1 MKLYAIYL
9 NFVDTV
15 SGTFSDQHCVCL
27 STDKTLME
35 YIGRKYKKRTNTDC
49 FPAQVYEFETYDWGD
64 LQEKFELTPQ
74 QVQYFLKRVEDKLVV
89 TEYEMNNFDFSLV
102 KFIAH
107 YMDW

>member
-15 SGTFSDQHCVCL
+15 SGTFSAQHCVCL

-35 YIGRKYKKRTNTDC
+35 YLARKYRRHTNTDC
-49 FPAQVYEFETYDWGD
+49 FPAQVYDFETYTWDD
-64 LQEKFELTPQ
+64 LQEKFDLTPQ
-74 QVQYFLKRVEDKLVV
+74 QVQSFLKRMEDKLIV
-89 TEYEMNNFDFSLV
+89 TEFEMKMYGFSLA

-107 YMDW
+107 YVD